1 MSVYFSCENYQL
13 LGSVRVVMHA
23 CFTRLFSLL
32 GQYPGIFGIFVPGI
46 VANLVDYVVS
56 KISTCMSKKWQ
67 FGIIGSD
74 R

>member
-1 MSVYFSCENYQL
+1 MLHKIVFLVGPISRN
-13 LGSVRVVMHA
+13 
-23 CFTRLFSLL
+23 
-32 GQYPGIFGIFVPGI
+32 IGIFVPGI